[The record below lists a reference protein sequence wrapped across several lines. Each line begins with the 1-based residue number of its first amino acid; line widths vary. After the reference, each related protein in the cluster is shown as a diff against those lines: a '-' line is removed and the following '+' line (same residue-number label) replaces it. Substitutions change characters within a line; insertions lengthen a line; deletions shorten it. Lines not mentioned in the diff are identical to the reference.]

1 MGNGGEGK
9 TRAEVGASQPFL
21 LDAMEFFPYKTEW
34 LVKILT

>member
-1 MGNGGEGK
+1 MGNGGEGE

-21 LDAMEFFPYKTEW
+21 LDTMESLPYKTEW